1 MTSASISNRNHN
13 ASGLYAISSN
23 GNSASAGNSDISSRL
38 NLGVSRGAH
47 NVGSKTDVGYVREHN
62 EDSLLVRPPLFAVC
76 DGMGGHKAG
85 EVASDIAVR
94 VLAARAPRQSDA
106 EGLKNA
112 VEQANLSIIH
122 AVHEGE
128 GREGMGTTCTAA
140 ILEDER
146 LTIAQVGDSR
156 AYLLHN
162 GSLQQITRDHSL
174 VADLIDQGEI
184 TPEEARN
191 HPWRSYITRA
201 LGLDPRVEPDIYEL
215 NISTGDRLMLC
226 SDGLYSMVRDDK
238 IADILN
244 RTPDPQKAADRL
256 VKAALDAGGSD
267 NVTVIVIDA
276 TVTSERSM
284 KKITRKAKF
293 SAAIIIGLLAA
304 ILIGAAIGFNVL
316 VSTSA
321 YLGEVDGRV
330 AIYQG
335 IPGDIAGMSFS
346 RLDEVS
352 DVAISDLQPGVAR
365 RIQSLDIRCDS
376 IQSARDLVNGYR
388 SDLGL
393 ATNHPGAED
402 TNANTAASA
411 DSDGAS
417 EDTGSDKTGEADD
430 TQGGTQNV

>member
-1 MTSASISNRNHN
+1 MMHQDPLSPEPAQDLEQSF
-13 ASGLYAISSN
+13 
-23 GNSASAGNSDISSRL
+23 SSRL
-38 NLGVSRGAH
+38 NLGSSRGAR

-106 EGLKNA
+106 QGLKQA
-112 VEQANLSIIH
+112 VEEANISIIH

-156 AYLLHN
+156 AYLLHS
-162 GSLQQITRDHSL
+162 GALQQITRDHSL
-174 VADLIDQGEI
+174 VADLVDSGEI

-215 NISTGDRLMLC
+215 NIHSGDRLMLC
-226 SDGLYSMVRDDK
+226 SDGLYSMVRDEK

-244 RTPDPQKAADRL
+244 RTPEPQKAADRL

-267 NVTVIVIDA
+267 NITVIVVDA
-276 TVTSERSM
+276 NVTSERSM
-284 KKITRKAKF
+284 KRITRKAKVM
-293 SAAIIIGLLAA
+293 AGIIIGLLLTAIIAAA
-304 ILIGAAIGFNVL
+304 IAFNVIA
-316 VSTSA
+316 TNSA

-335 IPGDIAGMSFS
+335 IPGDVAGMTFS
-346 RLDEVS
+346 RLDEVT
-352 DVAISDLQPGVAR
+352 DVSLDDIQPGTAR
-365 RIQSLDIRCDS
+365 RIRNLDIRCDS
-376 IQSARDLVNGYR
+376 IQDARDLVNDYR
-388 SDLGL
+388 Q
-393 ATNHPGAED
+393 E
-402 TNANTAASA
+402 ASA
-411 DSDGAS
+411 KDGS
-417 EDTGSDKTGEADD
+417 SD
-430 TQGGTQNV
+430 TQGSKDEQDPQDASAANGDALGSASAKEDAQAGA

>member
-1 MTSASISNRNHN
+1 MMSEFNHLTYDHEQGG
-13 ASGLYAISSN
+13 SQT
-23 GNSASAGNSDISSRL
+23 ISSRL
-38 NLGVSRGAH
+38 NLGVSRTAK

-94 VLAARAPRQSDA
+94 VLAARAPRETDA
-106 EGLKNA
+106 KGLKLA
-112 VEQANLSIIH
+112 VEEANVSIIH

-156 AYLLHN
+156 AYLLHA
-162 GSLQQITRDHSL
+162 GALQQITRDHSL
-174 VADLIDQGEI
+174 VADLVDSGEI
-184 TPEEARN
+184 TPQEAYN

-201 LGLDPRVEPDIYEL
+201 LGLDPRVEPDMYEL
-215 NISTGDRLMLC
+215 NIHSGDRLMLC

-238 IADILN
+238 IADILS

-256 VKAALDAGGSD
+256 VKAALDAGGAD
-267 NVTVIVIDA
+267 NITVIVVDA
-276 TVTSERSM
+276 TVISERKM
-284 KKITRKAKF
+284 KKVTRKAKLT
-293 SAAIIIGLLAA
+293 AGIIITALVAILLA
-304 ILIGAAIGFNVL
+304 AAIGFNVL
-316 VSTSA
+316 VSNSA

-352 DVAISDLQPGVAR
+352 DVNLDDIQPGTAR
-365 RIQSLDIRCDS
+365 RIRSEDIRCDS
-376 IQSARDLVNGYR
+376 IQDARNLVNGYR
-388 SDLGL
+388 QDTG
-393 ATNHPGAED
+393 NQHPVADAGNTDSEAG
-402 TNANTAASA
+402 NTAAR
-411 DSDGAS
+411 SDAPDV
-417 EDTGSDKTGEADD
+417 DTEE
-430 TQGGTQNV
+430 GGDV

>member
-1 MTSASISNRNHN
+1 MMPGNVSAAQTMDDSHRID
-13 ASGLYAISSN
+13 AA
-23 GNSASAGNSDISSRL
+23 RL
-38 NLGVSRGAH
+38 NLGSARGAR
-47 NVGSKTDVGYVREHN
+47 NIGSKTDVGYVREHN

-94 VLAARAPRQSDA
+94 VLAARAPRETDA
-106 EGLKNA
+106 QGLKRA
-112 VEQANLSIIH
+112 VEEANLSIIH

-140 ILEDER
+140 IVEDER

-156 AYLLHN
+156 AYLLHA
-162 GSLQQITRDHSL
+162 GVLQQLTRDHSL
-174 VADLIDQGEI
+174 VADLIDSGEI

-215 NISTGDRLMLC
+215 NIDQGDRLMLC
-226 SDGLYSMVRDDK
+226 SDGLYSMVHDDK

-244 RTPDPQKAADRL
+244 RTSDPQKAAERL
-256 VKAALDAGGSD
+256 VKAALDAGGAD

-276 TVTSERSM
+276 NVASERKMRSLS
-284 KKITRKAKF
+284 RKAKLT
-293 SAAIIIGLLAA
+293 AGIIIGLLVA
-304 ILIGAAIGFNVL
+304 ILVASAIGFNVL

-321 YLGEVDGRV
+321 YLGVVDDRV

-346 RLDEVS
+346 RLDEVT
-352 DVAISDLQPGVAR
+352 DVHLGDLQPGTAR
-365 RIQSLDIRCDS
+365 RIQAEDIRCDS
-376 IQSARDLVNGYR
+376 IQDARRLVNNYR
-388 SDLGL
+388 AESSTYV
-393 ATNHPGAED
+393 AAGAD
-402 TNANTAASA
+402 ADAAGDAGTDGADADAASA
-411 DSDGAS
+411 AAPDSAANPEDGA
-417 EDTGSDKTGEADD
+417 
-430 TQGGTQNV
+430 

>member
-1 MTSASISNRNHN
+1 MMHQDPLSPEPAH
-13 ASGLYAISSN
+13 
-23 GNSASAGNSDISSRL
+23 DIEQSFSSRL
-38 NLGVSRGAH
+38 NLGASRGAR

-94 VLAARAPRQSDA
+94 VLAARAPRQTDA
-106 EGLKNA
+106 QGLKQA
-112 VEQANLSIIH
+112 VEEANISIIH

-156 AYLLHN
+156 AYLLHS
-162 GSLQQITRDHSL
+162 GALQQITRDHSL
-174 VADLIDQGEI
+174 VADLVDSGEI

-215 NISTGDRLMLC
+215 NIHSGDRLMLC
-226 SDGLYSMVRDDK
+226 SDGLYSMVRDEK

-244 RTPDPQKAADRL
+244 RTPEPQKAADRL

-267 NVTVIVIDA
+267 NITVIVVDA
-276 TVTSERSM
+276 NVTSERSM
-284 KKITRKAKF
+284 KRITRKAKVM
-293 SAAIIIGLLAA
+293 AGVIIGLLVTVIIAAA
-304 ILIGAAIGFNVL
+304 IAFNVIA
-316 VSTSA
+316 TNSA

-335 IPGDIAGMSFS
+335 IPGDVAGMTFS
-346 RLDEVS
+346 RLDEVT
-352 DVAISDLQPGVAR
+352 DVSLDDIQPGTAR
-365 RIQSLDIRCDS
+365 RIQNLDIRCDS
-376 IQSARDLVNGYR
+376 IQDARDLVNDYR
-388 SDLGL
+388 Q
-393 ATNHPGAED
+393 E
-402 TNANTAASA
+402 ASA
-411 DSDGAS
+411 KDGSSDTQGSKDEQDPQDASTANGDALGSASAS
-417 EDTGSDKTGEADD
+417 EDAQAGA
-430 TQGGTQNV
+430 

>member
-1 MTSASISNRNHN
+1 MMSDLNHPAFDREQDASQS
-13 ASGLYAISSN
+13 
-23 GNSASAGNSDISSRL
+23 ISSRL
-38 NLGVSRGAH
+38 NLGVSRTAK

-94 VLAARAPRQSDA
+94 VLAARAPRETDA
-106 EGLKNA
+106 KGLKQA
-112 VEQANLSIIH
+112 VEEANISIIH

-156 AYLLHN
+156 AYLMHA

-174 VADLIDQGEI
+174 VADLIDSGEI
-184 TPEEARN
+184 TPQEARN

-215 NISTGDRLMLC
+215 NIHSGDRLMLC

-256 VKAALDAGGSD
+256 VKAALDAGGAD
-267 NVTVIVIDA
+267 NITVIVVDA
-276 TVTSERSM
+276 TVVSERSM
-284 KKITRKAKF
+284 KRITRKAKLT
-293 SAAIIIGLLAA
+293 AGVIIGLLVA
-304 ILIGAAIGFNVL
+304 ILLAAAIGFNVL
-316 VSTSA
+316 VSNSA
-321 YLGEVDGRV
+321 YLSEVDGRI

-346 RLDEVS
+346 RLDEVT
-352 DVAISDLQPGVAR
+352 DVRLEDIQPGTAR
-365 RIQSLDIRCDS
+365 RIRSEDIRCDS
-376 IQSARDLVNGYR
+376 LQDARDLVNGYR
-388 SDLGL
+388 SDAGL
-393 ATNHPGAED
+393 QHPAAGATDAQGD
-402 TNANTAASA
+402 TEEGN
-411 DSDGAS
+411 
-417 EDTGSDKTGEADD
+417 DD
-430 TQGGTQNV
+430 V